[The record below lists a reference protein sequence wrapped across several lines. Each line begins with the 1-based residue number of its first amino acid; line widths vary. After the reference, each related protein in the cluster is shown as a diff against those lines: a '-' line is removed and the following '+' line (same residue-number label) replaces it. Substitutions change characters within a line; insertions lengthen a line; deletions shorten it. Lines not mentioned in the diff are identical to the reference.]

1 MAVVNGIVR
10 TVAEAA
16 AGTVEAT
23 GATAGSVLASASA
36 LSNQFDHPGAE
47 VESFLAS
54 VRAA

>member
-1 MAVVNGIVR
+1 MNGIVR